1 MNSVSTE
8 IKSIHPFPARMVPSI
23 ALKSLPAKT
32 KRPLSILDPMMGS
45 GTSLVIARSLGH
57 HAFGFDIDPLAV
69 TISKSW
75 VSDISPHII
84 IKRAE
89 KVLANARSI
98 KSTIS
103 QSDAYP
109 INADDETKE
118 FVRYWFNIENRKQL
132 RALSEVITEV
142 NSKHQRQVLWTAF
155 SKLIIAKERGASLAM
170 DLSHS
175 RPHKVSEK
183 LVIKPFDHFVDSVKT
198 IVKRATFTGSSEYE
212 YPSALAQLGDA
223 RKLPLKSN
231 SIDYVITS
239 PPYLNAIDYMR
250 CSKFSLIWMGYN
262 LSNLR
267 DIRRKSIGSE
277 NILGMVND
285 SFCTIAQGMCDYDK
299 LPQHDQKILCR
310 YISDLDDII
319 KETSRVMKKNAK
331 AIFVVGNSSIK
342 GTFVKNSYAIS
353 MVGKKYDLKTRSI
366 KRRVLDDSRRYLPP
380 PSHKKSGDSLQS
392 RMREEVIM
400 TMIKE

>member
-1 MNSVSTE
+1 VNNVSKN

-23 ALKSLPAKT
+23 ALKSLPARTIK
-32 KRPLSILDPMMGS
+32 PLCILDPMMGS

-75 VSDISPHII
+75 VSDISPDSII
-84 IKRAE
+84 ILAE
-89 KVLANARSI
+89 KVLANARII
-98 KSTIS
+98 KSSIS

-109 INADDETKE
+109 IDADDKTKE
-118 FVRYWFNIENRKQL
+118 FVRYWFNVENRKQL
-132 RALSEVITEV
+132 RALSEVITQV
-142 NSKHQRQVLWTAF
+142 NSKNQRQVLWTAF

-175 RPHKVSEK
+175 RPHKVAEK
-183 LVIKPFDHFVDSVKT
+183 IVIKPFDHFVDSVKT
-198 IVKRATFTGSSEYE
+198 IVKRATFTEPSEYE
-212 YPSALAQLGDA
+212 HPGAFAQLGDA

-267 DIRRKSIGSE
+267 DIRRKSVGSE
-277 NILGMVND
+277 NITGDVND
-285 SFCTIAQGMCDYDK
+285 SFRAIAQGMCDYDK
-299 LPQHDQKILCR
+299 LPQREQKILCR
-310 YISDLDDII
+310 YVSDLCDIL

-353 MVGKKYDLKTRSI
+353 MIGKKYNLKTRSI
-366 KRRVLDDSRRYLPP
+366 KRRSLDDSRRYLPP
-380 PSHKKSGDSLQS
+380 PSHKKSGDFLQS

>member
-1 MNSVSTE
+1 MNNVSKI

-23 ALKSLPAKT
+23 ALKSLPART
-32 KRPLSILDPMMGS
+32 KKPLRILDPMMGS

-57 HAFGFDIDPLAV
+57 HAIGFDIDPLAV

-75 VSDISPHII
+75 VSDISPHRIV
-84 IKRAE
+84 KLAE
-89 KVLANARSI
+89 KVLANARTI
-98 KSTIS
+98 KSSIP

-109 INADDETKE
+109 NDADDKTKE
-118 FVRYWFNIENRKQL
+118 FVRYWFNVENRKQL
-132 RALSEVITEV
+132 RALSEVITQV
-142 NSKHQRQVLWTAF
+142 NSKNQRQVLWTAF

-175 RPHKVSEK
+175 RPHKVAEK

-198 IVKRATFTGSSEYE
+198 IVKRATFTESSENE
-212 YPSALAQLGDA
+212 HPGALAQLGDA

-277 NILGMVND
+277 NTTGDVND
-285 SFCTIAQGMCDYDK
+285 SFRAIAQGMCNYDK
-299 LPQHDQKILCR
+299 LPQREQKILCR
-310 YISDLDDII
+310 YVSDLGDII

-331 AIFVVGNSSIK
+331 AVFVVGNSSIK
-342 GTFVKNSYAIS
+342 GTFIKNSYAIR
-353 MVGKKYDLKTRSI
+353 MVGKKYDLKTRTI
-366 KRRVLDDSRRYLPP
+366 KRRPLDDSHRYLPP
-380 PSHKKSGDSLQS
+380 PTHRRSGDSLQS
-392 RMREEVIM
+392 RMREEVII
-400 TMIKE
+400 TMNKG